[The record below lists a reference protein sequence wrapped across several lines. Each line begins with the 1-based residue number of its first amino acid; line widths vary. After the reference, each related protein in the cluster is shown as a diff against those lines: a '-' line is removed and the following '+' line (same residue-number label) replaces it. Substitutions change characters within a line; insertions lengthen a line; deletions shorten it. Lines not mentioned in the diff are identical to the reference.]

1 VDQPSAPA
9 EQPAP
14 QPYQPYGAQ
23 SQQGQ
28 PHPGQPQPGQP
39 QQGQPQP
46 GQPQPGQ
53 PQQGQPQPGQPY
65 GAQPQPNPYAP
76 APGAKRGIKPWVW
89 WVIGGAAAFVVLVVV
104 GIILLFTVILGGNG
118 AKSVAQDYLNDIAK
132 GNATAAN
139 KLARIDTD
147 EDANRLLTD
156 DVLGEAEHI
165 TNPVVS
171 RTINSRSSD
180 LTQASVTYKL
190 NGKSYRGTIELDK
203 DDKGWYVSRGLTY
216 QLPFVSSSIPGYS
229 VPGAEASI
237 TSRDSDLIAYPGV
250 YTVQAP
256 NKYYDIK
263 GEPKLTV
270 AADSYELKS
279 LELTPSAAYLTEV
292 QKQVDAH
299 YAACAKQTNFYDVE
313 DCGIELSY
321 PANLSTSK
329 STVAVKVDESPKVT
343 VGDKDSLYEF
353 EIGPGKFSAVMTGT
367 DYSGNPGT
375 ENLTGEAGY
384 ISADIKIADDKV
396 EVTFN

>member
-1 VDQPSAPA
+1 
-9 EQPAP
+9 
-14 QPYQPYGAQ
+14 
-23 SQQGQ
+23 
-28 PHPGQPQPGQP
+28 
-39 QQGQPQP
+39 
-46 GQPQPGQ
+46 
-53 PQQGQPQPGQPY
+53 
-65 GAQPQPNPYAP
+65 
-76 APGAKRGIKPWVW
+76 
-89 WVIGGAAAFVVLVVV
+89 VVV
-104 GIILLFTVILGGNG
+104 GLILLFTVILGGNG

-139 KLARIDTD
+139 KLARVDTD
-147 EDANRLLTD
+147 DEANRLLTD

-171 RTINSRSSD
+171 RTLTSRSSD

-190 NGKSYRGTIELDK
+190 AGKSYRGTIELEK

-229 VPGAEASI
+229 VPGADSAI
-237 TSRDSDLIAYPGV
+237 TSSDSEAVAYPGV
-250 YTVQAP
+250 YTIQAP
-256 NKYYDIK
+256 NKFYDLK
-263 GEPKLTV
+263 GEPTLTV
-270 AADSYELKS
+270 AADSYELKE
-279 LELTPSAAYLTEV
+279 LELTPSEAYITEV

-299 YAACAKQTNFYDVE
+299 YADCAKQTTFYDVE

-329 STVAVKVDESPKVT
+329 STVAVKVDESPKVS
-343 VGDKDSLYEF
+343 VGGKDSYYEF

-367 DYSGNPGT
+367 DYSGKPGT